1 MNTRPLSFPNRS
13 SLLVSALTFAALIPA
28 FSALGCKSGGETPP
42 ATAASAAAAP
52 PTLTAPVASFNGKDT
67 SGWVQVLD
75 SKWTVEDGVLLARQD
90 PKGRRDGESWLIT
103 EKDYGDFLLAVKFRV
118 TPGGNSGVFLHDP
131 ISRADRLAAPD
142 GGNPGPWES
151 GFEANINAVDPE
163 YPTGSIWAIA
173 KGTKGVER
181 AGDWNDMV
189 VEVRGDKVSTWVNGQ
204 VAVSG
209 ATQTRSP
216 RGGIGL
222 QRHGK
227 AEFKDKLVEF
237 KEISIQ
243 EL

>member
-1 MNTRPLSFPNRS
+1 MTTRSLIPHVVSPL
-13 SLLVSALTFAALIPA
+13 LLSALLIPA
-28 FSALGCKSGGETPP
+28 FAALGCKSGGETP
-42 ATAASAAAAP
+42 AAASAAAAGAP
-52 PTLTAPVASFNGKDT
+52 PTLTAPVALFNGKDT

-75 SKWTVEDGVLLARQD
+75 SKWTVEDGILLARQD

-103 EKDYGDFLLAVKFRV
+103 EKDYADFLLQVKFRV
-118 TPGGNSGVFLHDP
+118 TPGGNSGVFLRDP
-131 ISRADRLAAPD
+131 KTRAERMAAAD
-142 GGNPGPWES
+142 GGEPGPWEA
-151 GFEANINAVDPE
+151 GFEANINATDPE

-204 VAVSG
+204 VAVSN
-209 ATQTRSP
+209 ASQTRSQK
-216 RGGIGL
+216 GGIGL

>member
-1 MNTRPLSFPNRS
+1 MIS
-13 SLLVSALTFAALIPA
+13 TFFRVAAAAAALA
-28 FSALGCKSGGETPP
+28 AVGCKSGPEVAAPAAATPP
-42 ATAASAAAAP
+42 VLS
-52 PTLTAPVASFNGKDT
+52 APVKLFNGKDT

-103 EKDYGDFLLAVKFRV
+103 EKDFSDFLLAVKFRV
-118 TPGGNSGVFLHDP
+118 TPGGNSGVFLRDP
-131 ISRADRLAAPD
+131 LTRADRLAAAD

-173 KGTKGVER
+173 KGTKGVEH

-189 VEVRGDKVSTWVNGQ
+189 IEVRGDKVSTWVNGQ
-204 VAVSG
+204 IAVSG
-209 ATQTRSP
+209 ATQTRSK

-222 QRHGK
+222 QRHGTPQY
-227 AEFKDKLVEF
+227 ADKLVEF
-237 KEISIQ
+237 KQIDIQ